1 MDQFLKPSPLFHSQ
15 AGLVSVLLSKFATT
29 IFVTLSYL
37 GLTVGFHVWMLTT
50 RWDLKPSQVAL
61 VWTNGLTALYGVQKV
76 ASLAYY
82 YFYKRT
88 ALKMSDPRYYEDGAW
103 LREQLAARN

>member
-1 MDQFLKPSPLFHSQ
+1 M
-15 AGLVSVLLSKFATT
+15 SVLLSKFATT
-29 IFVTLSYL
+29 IFVTLTYL
-37 GLTVGFHVWMLTT
+37 ALTVGFHVWMLTT
-50 RWDLKPSQVAL
+50 RWELKTPGVA
-61 VWTNGLTALYGVQKV
+61 WTDGITALYGVQKV

-103 LREQLAARN
+103 LREQLAAKN

>member
-1 MDQFLKPSPLFHSQ
+1 M
-15 AGLVSVLLSKFATT
+15 SVLLSKFATT
-29 IFVTLSYL
+29 IFVTLAYL
-37 GLTVGFHVWMLTT
+37 ALTLGFHVWMLTR
-50 RWDLKPSQVAL
+50 RWDLPPSEVAEA
-61 VWTNGLTALYGVQKV
+61 WTDGLTALYGVQKA
-76 ASLAYY
+76 ASLTFY

>member
-1 MDQFLKPSPLFHSQ
+1 M
-15 AGLVSVLLSKFATT
+15 
-29 IFVTLSYL
+29 TLAYL
-37 GLTVGFHVWMLTT
+37 ALTVGFHVWMLST
-50 RWDLKPSQVAL
+50 RWNLKDEDIASA
-61 VWTNGLTALYGVQKV
+61 WTNGSTALYGVQKV

-103 LREQLAARN
+103 LREQLAAKN